1 MGKSIPYPQ
10 LVADLDTAPLDDG
23 DELVSIVSLVKAR
36 AADGEIVWAV
46 RSGGQKISAEELL
59 GALLALTDSM
69 RRDLA
74 GDWEGLG

>member
-1 MGKSIPYPQ
+1 MVNKIPYRQ
-10 LVADLDTAPLDDG
+10 LVADLDTAPLEDG

-36 AADGEIVWAV
+36 ASDGQIVWAV

-59 GALLALTDSM
+59 GALMGLTDSM

-74 GDWEGLG
+74 ADWEDYG